1 MAETQFPESAAASQ
15 ADASGPRPHR
25 RGPMIIA
32 LLVVV
37 LIVLY
42 QDTWFWESDHLV
54 FGFMPIGLFYHAML
68 SIAASLVWLLATWIA
83 WPIETIEQ
91 AKRATQVRE
100 AHE

>member
-1 MAETQFPESAAASQ
+1 MV
-15 ADASGPRPHR
+15 
-25 RGPMIIA
+25 IA
-32 LLVVV
+32 LLVVA

-42 QDTWFWESDHLV
+42 QDTWFWESDYLV

-91 AKRATQVRE
+91 AKRVARSRE
-100 AHE
+100 VHE